1 MTTPPFSDVLKADLC
16 VIGAG
21 SGGLSVAAGAAQLG
35 LKTVLIERGEMGG
48 DCLNSGCVP
57 SKALLAAAKR
67 AQAHRKSNIKGVA
80 PHEPE
85 IDFSAVKDHVVDV
98 IKTIA
103 PNDSQERFEGLGVTV
118 LREAARFT
126 GRDIVAAGSHIVRA
140 RRFVVATGSRPSV
153 PPIPGIDESRVF
165 TNETIFSLRQKPEHL
180 IVIGGGPIGVEMA
193 QAHRRLGSRVT
204 IIDMGPILPRDDDEN
219 VAVLRK
225 ALLDEGVALLERA
238 SVKAVRHLETG
249 PAVEVERDG
258 KTIRVEGSHLLLAA
272 GRKPNV
278 EDLGLDAAGV
288 AIDRNGVKVDAR
300 LRTSNPKIFAV
311 GDVAG
316 GPQFTHVAGYHAGL
330 VIRNICFKLPA
341 KADYAALP
349 WVTYCDPE
357 LAQVGL
363 TEKSAREQFG
373 DDVRIVHWSFAEND
387 RAIAEGEARGQI
399 RVVAK
404 KNGRVLGASIV
415 GPQAGELISVWGLAI
430 SANLKLGA
438 LTSMIAPYPTLGE
451 ISKRAAG
458 AWFTPSLFS
467 ERTRNIV
474 RLLQR
479 LPF

>member
-1 MTTPPFSDVLKADLC
+1 MRTLAARDAITADVC

-35 LKTVLIERGEMGG
+35 LRTVLIERAEMGG
-48 DCLNSGCVP
+48 DCLNTGCVP

-80 PHEPE
+80 PNEPE
-85 IDFSAVKDHVVDV
+85 IDYAAVKDHVVDV
-98 IKTIA
+98 IKAIA
-103 PNDSQERFEGLGVTV
+103 PNDSQERFEGLGVIV

-126 GRDIVAAGSHIVRA
+126 GPDTVAAGCHIVRA

-153 PPIPGIDESRVF
+153 PPIPGIDEDKVF
-165 TNETIFSLRQKPEHL
+165 TNETIFSLRQRPAHL
-180 IVIGGGPIGVEMA
+180 IVIGGGPIGIEMA
-193 QAHRRLGSRVT
+193 QAHRRLGCRVT
-204 IIDMGPILPRDDDEN
+204 VIDMGPILPRDDVEN
-219 VAVLRK
+219 VAVIRK

-238 SVKAVRHLETG
+238 SIKKIAHLASG
-249 PAVEVERDG
+249 PVVEAEHDG
-258 KTIRVEGSHLLLAA
+258 KTIRVEGSHLLIAA

-278 EDLGLDAAGV
+278 EDLGLEAAGV
-288 AIDRNGVKVDAR
+288 AIDRNGLKVDAR
-300 LRTSNPKIFAV
+300 LRTSNPKIFAI

-316 GPQFTHVAGYHAGL
+316 GPQFTHVAGYHAGV
-330 VIRNICFKLPA
+330 VIRNICFKIPA
-341 KADYAALP
+341 KTDYAALP

-357 LAQVGL
+357 LGQVGL

-387 RAIAEGEARGQI
+387 RAIAEGETCGQI

-415 GPQAGELISVWGLAI
+415 GPQAGELIGVWGLAI
-430 SANLKLGA
+430 SAKLKLDA

-467 ERTRNIV
+467 DRTRRVV
-474 RLLQR
+474 RLLQL
-479 LPF
+479 LPL